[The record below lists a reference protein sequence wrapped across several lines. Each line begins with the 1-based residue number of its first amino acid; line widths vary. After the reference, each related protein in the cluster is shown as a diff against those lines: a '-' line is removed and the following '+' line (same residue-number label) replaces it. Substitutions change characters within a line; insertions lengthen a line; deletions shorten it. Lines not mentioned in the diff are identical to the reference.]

1 MEVVH
6 PRCAGLDVHQKTV
19 VACIRVAEGGK
30 ARSEVRTF
38 GTTTGALY
46 ELSDWLSSNAVTHV
60 VMEATGVYWR
70 PVWHVLEESFELTL
84 ANAKH
89 VKNVPG
95 RKTDV
100 NDATWL
106 AELHAHGLVR
116 GSFVPPRAVQEL
128 REMTRARKQLV
139 QERVRHVQRAQKVL
153 EDANIKLSSFI
164 SDIVGKSGRAMLD
177 AIVAGETDPEVL
189 AKLAHP
195 RLRASREELVE
206 ALRGRLTPHHRVMLQ
221 LHLDQ
226 IDATDRAIANIEG
239 HVEAALGPFREAR
252 DLLVTMPGVS
262 TNVATAIIAE
272 IGADMSRFP
281 TAGHLVSWAG
291 LCPRSDESA
300 GKRRSTRI
308 RQGAPWLKP
317 MLVQAAWAAV
327 RVKRAYERAH
337 FYRIKARRGAGRAII
352 AVAASMLN
360 AAWHMLRGATPYAD
374 LGPQHFERRDR
385 DKTARSL
392 VRRLQNLG
400 YAVELP
406 AAA

>member
-19 VACIRVAEGGK
+19 VACVRIAEGGK

-46 ELSDWLSSNAVTHV
+46 ELADWLSESAVTHV

-70 PVWHVLEESFELTL
+70 PVWHVLEDGFELML

-106 AELHAHGLVR
+106 AELHAHGLIR

-164 SDIVGKSGRAMLD
+164 SDIVGRSGRAMLD

-195 RLRASREELVE
+195 RLRASRAELVE
-206 ALRGRLTPHHRVMLQ
+206 ALRGRPTPHHRVMLQ

-226 IDATDRAIANIEG
+226 LDATDRAIATIEG
-239 HVEAALGPFREAR
+239 HVEAALGTFREAR

-272 IGADMSRFP
+272 IGADMTRFP
-281 TAGHLVSWAG
+281 TSGHLVSWAG

-327 RVKRAYERAH
+327 RVKGAYERAH
-337 FYRIKARRGAGRAII
+337 FYRLKGRRGPGRAII

-360 AAWHMLRGATPYAD
+360 AVWHMLRRASAYVD
-374 LGPQHFERRDR
+374 LGSQHFEHRDR
-385 DKTARSL
+385 EKTARGL
-392 VRRLQNLG
+392 VRRLKNLG
-400 YAVELP
+400 YEVALP
-406 AAA
+406 TAA

>member
-6 PRCAGLDVHQKTV
+6 ARCAGLDVHQKSV
-19 VACIRVAEGGK
+19 VACVRIAEGGQV
-30 ARSEVRTF
+30 RTEVRSF

-46 ELSDWLSSNAVTHV
+46 ELSDWLSASAVTAV

-70 PVWHVLEESFELTL
+70 PVWHVLEESFALTL

-106 AELHAHGLVR
+106 AELHAHGLIR
-116 GSFVPPRAVQEL
+116 GSFVPPRVVLEL

-139 QERVRHVQRAQKVL
+139 QERVRHVQRVQKVL
-153 EDANIKLSSFI
+153 EGANVKLSSFV
-164 SDIVGKSGRAMLD
+164 SNVVGTSGRAMLE
-177 AIVAGETDPEVL
+177 AMIAGESDPEAL
-189 AKLAHP
+189 ASLAHP
-195 RLRASREELVE
+195 RLQASRAELIE
-206 ALRGRLTPHHRVMLQ
+206 ALRGRVTNHHRVMLR

-226 IDATDRAIANIEG
+226 LDATERAISTIEG
-239 HVEAALGPFREAR
+239 HVEAALGSFREAR
-252 DLLVTMPGVS
+252 DLLVTIPGVS
-262 TNVATAIIAE
+262 TAVATAIVAE
-272 IGADMSRFP
+272 IGTDMTRFP
-281 TAGHLVSWAG
+281 TPGHLLSWAG

-327 RVKRAYERAH
+327 RVKSAYERAH
-337 FYRIKARRGAGRAII
+337 FFRLKGRRGPGRAII
-352 AVAASMLN
+352 AVAASMLG
-360 AAWHMLRGATPYAD
+360 AIWHMLHDRAPYRD
-374 LGPQHFERRDR
+374 LGPQHFEGRDR
-385 DKTARSL
+385 ERLARGL
-392 VRRLQNLG
+392 VRRLNTLG
-400 YAVELP
+400 YAVTLP